1 MAILDTGIMF
11 AIAGVVTAAKS
22 MAQWTVKQ
30 EDKKM

>member
-11 AIAGVVTAAKS
+11 AIAAAKS